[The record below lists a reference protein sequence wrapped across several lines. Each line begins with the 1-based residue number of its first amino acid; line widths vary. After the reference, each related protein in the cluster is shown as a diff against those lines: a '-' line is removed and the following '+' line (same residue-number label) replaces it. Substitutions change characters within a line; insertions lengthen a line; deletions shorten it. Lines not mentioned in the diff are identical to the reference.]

1 MTQNPNQD
9 APPNSPPPPP
19 PGTPDAHQQAQP
31 PGQTPGQPAPAA
43 GPVGPESDD
52 ARSTAM
58 LIHLLAIFTMW
69 LVPLIIWLVKK
80 DQSRFIDQQGKEVV
94 NFELT
99 LMIGMVLGALTF
111 CIGVGVFIW
120 VAVWVVNIV
129 FGILSTIEVN
139 QGKPYRYP
147 VCIRFIS

>member
-1 MTQNPNQD
+1 MTQNSDPQT
-9 APPNSPPPPP
+9 PPNAPPPPP
-19 PGTPDAHQQAQP
+19 E
-31 PGQTPGQPAPAA
+31 PAPAA
-43 GPVGPESDD
+43 QQPPPGGAPAGPGAGPTLVGPENDD

-58 LIHLLAIFTMW
+58 LIHLLAIFTGW
-69 LVPLIIWLVKK
+69 LVPLIIWLIKK

-99 LMIGMVLGALTF
+99 LL
-111 CIGVGVFIW
+111 IGVVVGIVTACLYIGVLILL
-120 VAVWVVNIV
+120 AVTVVNIV
-129 FGILSTIEVN
+129 FGILSTMEVN

>member
-1 MTQNPNQD
+1 MTQYPDQNG
-9 APPNSPPPPP
+9 SGGPPPP
-19 PGTPDAHQQAQP
+19 PGSPPGYQP
-31 PGQTPGQPAPAA
+31 PPSGEAPGQPMPAGA
-43 GPVGPESDD
+43 LVGPESED

-58 LIHLLAIFTMW
+58 LIHLLAIFTGW

-99 LMIGMVLGALTF
+99 LMIGVVVGALTF
-111 CIGVGVFIW
+111 CIGIGIFIIL
-120 VAVWVVNIV
+120 ATWVVNIV